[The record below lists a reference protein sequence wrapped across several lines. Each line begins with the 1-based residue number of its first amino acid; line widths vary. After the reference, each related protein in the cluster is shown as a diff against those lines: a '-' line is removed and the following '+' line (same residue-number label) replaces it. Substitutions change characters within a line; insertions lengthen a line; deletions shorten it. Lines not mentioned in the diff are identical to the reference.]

1 MWRERH
7 LCVDE
12 RIARG
17 AAVMM
22 APMRRAFTPLL
33 SLLVL
38 PALVACEAGISEEAV
53 ALLAPVEVPVRATP
67 RCPHCGWIES
77 KREILPELADSLAPR
92 VYEYTLRRA
101 DGSSS
106 VFREALPASWR
117 VRERVVVIDGTD
129 PKN

>member
-1 MWRERH
+1 
-7 LCVDE
+7 
-12 RIARG
+12 
-17 AAVMM
+17 
-22 APMRRAFTPLL
+22 MRRAFTPLL
-33 SLLVL
+33 SLLLL
-38 PALVACEAGISEEAV
+38 PALVACDGGIAGEAA
-53 ALLAPVEVPVRATP
+53 ALLAPAEVPVRETR
-67 RCPHCGWIES
+67 RCPRCGWIES
-77 KREILPELADSLAPR
+77 KREILPEVADPLVPR